1 MSGRLNHRV
10 REALTALHQRDRH
23 RRRRV
28 IEPVGP
34 GLSRVDGQVCVN
46 FCSNDYLG
54 LAQDP
59 RLQATCGAAG
69 SGASALVT
77 GTVCWALFVIR
88 I

>member
-1 MSGRLNHRV
+1 MSRRLNRRV

-34 GLSRVDGQVCVN
+34 GLARVDGQACVN

-59 RLQATCGAAG
+59 RLQATC
-69 SGASALVT
+69 SFLMSRCTFLMCT
-77 GTVCWALFVIR
+77 RTTL
-88 I
+88 